1 MPVPS
6 VVVAL
11 RSVLLL
17 VVTLLMVTVGAR
29 TPAAALPDLVLPVVV
44 AGALLS
50 GPSRGAL
57 LGLGAG
63 WLIDVIPPGSS
74 VLGTNAL
81 LYAAAG
87 LLAGAG
93 RREGE
98 APWGWVALVGTG
110 TTGLVVAGRVL
121 IAAFAGTPLQWAATG
136 VGLLLTATVCAL
148 AVPLLVTLE
157 QSLLRRST
165 R

>member
-1 MPVPS
+1 MPVPH

-11 RSVLLL
+11 RGVLLL
-17 VVTLLMVTVGAR
+17 VVTLIMVTVGAR
-29 TPAAALPDLVLPVVV
+29 TPDALPDLVLPVVV

-121 IAAFAGTPLQWAATG
+121 IAALAATPLQWAATG
-136 VGLLLTATVCAL
+136 VGFLLTATVCAL

-157 QSLLRRST
+157 QWLSRRSA